1 MKKDSLQQFSTD
13 SLYKLVRSNRYK
25 NPLRAKTYVLSYY
38 KRVRDQG
45 NYAKAFNAACI
56 TSVVYNT
63 LGQKDSAHFY
73 VDEAAQ
79 IALQAN
85 DEKKYYSSLNIKG
98 SICFSYDDFA
108 NALSNYKQAYVYFEK
123 ENNINKLAQIRH
135 NMALIENQIGRR
147 KQALLKVKENLRLY
161 DEGVF
166 DKKKRLAGYLNTLLS
181 VSNVYTTIAD
191 DYTEERTQYLD
202 SAMSYNKLGL
212 DKSFEINNLEM
223 YSFFLTVQGII
234 FQKRGNFSKAF
245 KDLDDAEKL
254 ILKLGLNNQLSI
266 VYLHKGKNYFIQN
279 EIDEALPYLL
289 KTDSIITK
297 DNTYSQNL
305 QETYILLAQSYEK
318 KEDVKTASKY
328 WNIFQKKTK
337 ENDKLMRQ
345 VSEELYKKYDVPSF
359 IKRIEL
365 LQKEAEDKQFLST
378 LFINISIVLVL
389 LFIAGFW
396 YYKNR
401 ERTFKKRFD
410 IVLNELKAIEKSQ
423 KRVESK
429 TAQTYVITDENIQK
443 ILDGLEKFEKKEQFL
458 QKKCTLNYVAKK
470 INTNST
476 YLSKTLQSHKQKKF
490 VQYITDLRLEYAL
503 KRLKNDTKFR
513 TYDIKSIASELGF
526 NTAESFSKAFK
537 KRTGIYPSF
546 YIKNL
551 NKLSTDQGNS

>member
-1 MKKDSLQQFSTD
+1 M
-13 SLYKLVRSNRYK
+13 
-25 NPLRAKTYVLSYY
+25 
-38 KRVRDQG
+38 
-45 NYAKAFNAACI
+45 
-56 TSVVYNT
+56 
-63 LGQKDSAHFY
+63 
-73 VDEAAQ
+73 
-79 IALQAN
+79 
-85 DEKKYYSSLNIKG
+85 
-98 SICFSYDDFA
+98 
-108 NALSNYKQAYVYFEK
+108 
-123 ENNINKLAQIRH
+123 
-135 NMALIENQIGRR
+135 
-147 KQALLKVKENLRLY
+147 
-161 DEGVF
+161 
-166 DKKKRLAGYLNTLLS
+166 
-181 VSNVYTTIAD
+181 
-191 DYTEERTQYLD
+191 
-202 SAMSYNKLGL
+202 
-212 DKSFEINNLEM
+212 
-223 YSFFLTVQGII
+223 
-234 FQKRGNFSKAF
+234 
-245 KDLDDAEKL
+245 
-254 ILKLGLNNQLSI
+254 
-266 VYLHKGKNYFIQN
+266 YLHKGKNYFIQN